1 MGVGA
6 SLYMYDVVVKVH
18 VRDLTSWW
26 VIVCGC
32 QRMANVAN
40 ANGAETLLKISTGWV
55 RRTNVTNRRQT
66 DRQTTDGRAI
76 AYSSRSLKIIFWHHI
91 IILYLPVSHYYW
103 QHCAQL
109 KPPVFNL
116 LRGRFWGFS
125 PRRGDTAP
133 IGVTFWH
140 GGCDLRSPPP
150 CQISPHQC
158 NDKGVGPQRLK
169 ILLRFDQNVEYKR
182 PQERIPCAIFTK
194 FAEFVPHFRCVSC

>member
-26 VIVCGC
+26 VLVCGC

-103 QHCAQL
+103 QRCAQL

-125 PRRGDTAP
+125 PRRGDTLHRLGWHFGTEDA
-133 IGVTFWH
+133 TFGH
-140 GGCDLRSPPP
+140 LLRAKFH
-150 CQISPHQC
+150 PHQC
-158 NDKGVGPQRLK
+158 NDKGVGPQK
-169 ILLRFDQNVEYKR
+169 TEN
-182 PQERIPCAIFTK
+182 FTQIWPK
-194 FAEFVPHFRCVSC
+194 CGI